1 MQTNYYSVWPAY
13 WPRAPAL
20 QLRLA
25 QVHPWNKTRGTNTC
39 RRMDVYCVCVC
50 VCVCVHARA
59 CTHVVFAAMPGCGLQ
74 WKHLL
79 SLKVWSPPLSSFWKV
94 WDSVAFTGKH
104 PSS

>member
-50 VCVCVHARA
+50 VCVCACARLHPRGVCGHAWLRFA
-59 CTHVVFAAMPGCGLQ
+59 VETSFVFESMVPSPFLILEGMGLCGIYREA
-74 WKHLL
+74 
-79 SLKVWSPPLSSFWKV
+79 P
-94 WDSVAFTGKH
+94 
-104 PSS
+104 